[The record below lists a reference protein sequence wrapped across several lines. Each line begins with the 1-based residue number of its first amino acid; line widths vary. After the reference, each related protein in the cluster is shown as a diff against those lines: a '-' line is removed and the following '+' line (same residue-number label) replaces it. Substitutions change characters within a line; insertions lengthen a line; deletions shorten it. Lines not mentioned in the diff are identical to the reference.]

1 MVGSSEFIKGYTE
14 IVVCALLFRGDDYI
28 YSLVKRITECG
39 GGEIRITNPSLLM
52 VMKKLVGEGKV
63 TTYTRAGKSGVAR
76 RYYALS
82 PAGRAYYLQSR
93 DDYLGSLRTLQNLVK
108 GDIGNA

>member
-39 GGEIRITNPSLLM
+39 RGEIRITNPSELAH
-52 VMKKLVGEGKV
+52 G
-63 TTYTRAGKSGVAR
+63 
-76 RYYALS
+76 ALFS
-82 PAGRAYYLQSR
+82 SAGRAYYLQSR